1 MRDTSCLQKDPVV
14 LPWTGN
20 WTWTAAANV
29 NPFLWI
35 RWSLQSPALTLI
47 SAALALPQRRE
58 AAAVIGDGPRSKPTK
73 RPSFGSKTFSE
84 VVYFGSLRKGKRN
97 LYERKQETEQQKT
110 REVFKVHF
118 TDPFKYQ
125 RVLLRDHFWLCLLA
139 SFMIKFQQFQ
149 ISAAPQKKKK
159 KNHLINAASECPHA
173 CHTWSQTQSV
183 SLRA

>member
-1 MRDTSCLQKDPVV
+1 M
-14 LPWTGN
+14 
-20 WTWTAAANV
+20 
-29 NPFLWI
+29 
-35 RWSLQSPALTLI
+35 
-47 SAALALPQRRE
+47 
-58 AAAVIGDGPRSKPTK
+58 IGDGPRSKPTK

-159 KNHLINAASECPHA
+159 KTTLLMLHLNVPTHA
-173 CHTWSQTQSV
+173 THGV
-183 SLRA
+183 RRSL